1 MRLLVSPDRFTGAL
15 SALHVAGALERGWLR
30 TSPDDTVRLV
40 PMSDGTAGLLEAV
53 HAARGGRLVSV
64 TVRGPLGEPVPA
76 SLLHV
81 SGDAGGT
88 VYVEGSQVLGRQ
100 LTPPGQELRHAES
113 GSSAGLGE
121 LLLTARELGAGRV
134 VVGLGEAATHD
145 GGAGLVRALAGV
157 PEDADL
163 DEPVVAAAHAALDGA
178 DVVVAAASQVPLLGL
193 HGAGALLGERIGPEH
208 AQRLDTALGEL
219 VARLDRSARALPR
232 RTSLLP
238 APAVAHGHAHAGDS
252 HAGHSHGGGGAARPG
267 RADGTGTG
275 GGAAYALSVLGAR
288 LLPGPDVVASAV
300 GLAEEVA
307 DADLVLTGAPV
318 LDARALDFSVVAT
331 VGRTAME
338 LGLPV
343 VVLAEEVHTSRREV
357 ARAGVSGTYETG
369 PADLDTLAE
378 WAFRLAR
385 TWARGA

>member
-15 SALHVAGALERGWLR
+15 SALHVAGAIERGWRR
-30 TSPDDTVRLV
+30 TAPGTEVRV
-40 PMSDGTAGLLEAV
+40 APMSDGAAGLLEAV
-53 HAARGGRLVSV
+53 HTARGGRLVSV

-76 SLLHV
+76 SVLHV
-81 SGDAGGT
+81 PGGAGGT
-88 VYVEGSQVLGRQ
+88 AYVEAAQVLGRQ
-100 LTPPGQELRHAES
+100 LTPPGEELRHAEH

-145 GGAGLVRALAGV
+145 GGAGLVLALAGV
-157 PEDADL
+157 PDGAEIDGTVLAD
-163 DEPVVAAAHAALDGA
+163 AHAALEGA
-178 DVVVAAASQVPLLGL
+178 DVVVAAASLVPLLGL
-193 HGAGALLGERIGPEH
+193 HGAGAMLGERIGPAE
-208 AQRLDTALGEL
+208 AQRLDTRIGEL
-219 VARLDRSARALPR
+219 VAHLDRLGRALPA

-238 APAVAHGHAHAGDS
+238 GPDGAGGASLGGHAHAGHT
-252 HAGHSHGGGGAARPG
+252 HAPARPG

-275 GGAAYALSVLGAR
+275 GGAGYALSVLGAR
-288 LLPGPDVVASAV
+288 VLPGPDVVAAAV
-300 GLAEEVA
+300 GLADAAAEA
-307 DADLVLTGAPV
+307 DVVLTGTPV
-318 LDARALDFSVVAT
+318 LDARAVDFSVVAT

-357 ARAGVSGTYETG
+357 ARAGISATYETG
-369 PADLDTLAE
+369 PATLDTLEE

-385 TWARGA
+385 TWAREA

>member
-30 TSPDDTVRLV
+30 TSPGDTVRLV
-40 PMSDGTAGLLEAV
+40 PMSDGSAGLLEAV

-81 SGDAGGT
+81 PGDAGGT
-88 VYVEGSQVLGRQ
+88 VYVEGAQVLGRQ
-100 LTPPGQELRHAES
+100 LTPAGQELRHAES

-157 PEDADL
+157 PEDAEL
-163 DEPVVAAAHAALDGA
+163 DESAVAAAYDALDGA

-238 APAVAHGHAHAGDS
+238 TPGADHA
-252 HAGHSHGGGGAARPG
+252 HAGHSHGGGTTRPG

-275 GGAAYALSVLGAR
+275 GGAAYALTVLGAR

-300 GLAEEVA
+300 GLAQEVA
-307 DADLVLTGAPV
+307 EADLVLTGAPA

-331 VGRTAME
+331 VGRAAME

-343 VVLAEEVHTSRREV
+343 VVLAQEVHTSRREV
-357 ARAGVSGTYETG
+357 ARAGISGTYETG